1 MNKNSALIISLA
13 TLMTAA
19 VACDQDSNIGSS
31 LVQDELTVYV
41 DSNFTVTGHSVKIDS
56 VQSRTTT
63 QMLGRINAKGFGY
76 LQSNIVTQFMPSTAI
91 DTTNFTALDS
101 LVLYMYVLDGGYVG
115 DSIAPM
121 GMNIYRLNKN
131 LPTPIYSNFDPS
143 GYYDKKDLLAST
155 VYNVTR
161 HSSDTIISGA
171 VEISVKMPKTL
182 AQELYDSFK
191 ANPANFSSPTA
202 FSNNV
207 FKGIYI
213 ENSFGSGRIINSTT
227 TAMTLFYH
235 HTYQISDSTTRD
247 TTVYRQGNY
256 FAVSPEIITN
266 NDLKFDISPSV
277 LEKIETGKQQIMMA
291 PLGYGVEIKFPAP
304 DIINALKSKADEL
317 TLLNTVS
324 FAVPSEGVDNE
335 YGFDQPPY
343 LLMVRTKD
351 IAEFF
356 RTNSLPD
363 NITSFYAAY
372 DATIGGYDFGEMR
385 AFIAGLWLQD
395 TYDESDYTFT
405 ILPVTATFET
415 SSSYYQQTSTLSLI
429 TPYIATPVMGRLLLD
444 QAKIKLTYTTDK
456 SKD

>member
-1 MNKNSALIISLA
+1 MNKNLALIVSLVS
-13 TLMTAA
+13 LMTAA
-19 VACDQDSNIGSS
+19 VACDQSSNIGSS

-41 DSNFTVTGHSVKIDS
+41 DSNFTVVGHSVKIDS

-171 VEISVKMPKTL
+171 VEI
-182 AQELYDSFK
+182 
-191 ANPANFSSPTA
+191 
-202 FSNNV
+202 
-207 FKGIYI
+207 
-213 ENSFGSGRIINSTT
+213 
-227 TAMTLFYH
+227 
-235 HTYQISDSTTRD
+235 
-247 TTVYRQGNY
+247 
-256 FAVSPEIITN
+256 
-266 NDLKFDISPSV
+266 
-277 LEKIETGKQQIMMA
+277 
-291 PLGYGVEIKFPAP
+291 KFPAP

-372 DATIGGYDFGEMR
+372 DSTIGGYDFGEMR
-385 AFIAGLWLQD
+385 ALIAGLWLQD

-429 TPYIATPVMGRLLLD
+429 TPYIATPVMRRLPLD